1 MTIRE
6 LTIPLRIELCNLW
19 YQSAF
24 LPQFIY
30 GVWAQVIVKVSL
42 LLINN
47 VSGVVDGKCYFT
59 QKNWSSLECN
69 FYCTISPLQQKLC
82 PFQKKPINSNY
93 MNTQHTALPL
103 SYSTRKEMNEKV
115 LPPCTSQ
122 RGKISFF
129 IKNSFPFAE
138 NDDIHRSEERRVG
151 KECLE

>member
-82 PFQKKPINSNY
+82 PFQKNPSTRIIWTP
-93 MNTQHTALPL
+93 NTQLFLSLTLQGRKWMKKFCLHAHHKGEKFHSSLKIHFLLPKMTTFIIVVRRKF
-103 SYSTRKEMNEKV
+103 SY
-115 LPPCTSQ
+115 
-122 RGKISFF
+122 I
-129 IKNSFPFAE
+129 
-138 NDDIHRSEERRVG
+138 
-151 KECLE
+151 